1 MLNKWFYVC
10 CHGWSHLR
18 GHLEPTLRVVLA
30 DVSPLGIA
38 GVRTGLAALIE

>member
-1 MLNKWFYVC
+1 MCALRQGLVRIR
-10 CHGWSHLR
+10 LR

-38 GVRTGLAALIE
+38 GVRTGLAGLIE